1 MSDLHLY
8 TERIQKIYP
17 SPRLFETC
25 KGDTS
30 ILKSFFIVLF
40 CITDL
45 IIGTAVDQLGD
56 LNAMG
61 IIESQG
67 GGSLVA
73 ALNLQKALM
82 LIILPSFLKGT

>member
-8 TERIQKIYP
+8 TERIQKIHP
-17 SPRLFETC
+17 SPRLYENC

-40 CITDL
+40 CIPYL

-67 GGSLVA
+67 RGGLVA
-73 ALNLQKALM
+73 ALNPPKALL